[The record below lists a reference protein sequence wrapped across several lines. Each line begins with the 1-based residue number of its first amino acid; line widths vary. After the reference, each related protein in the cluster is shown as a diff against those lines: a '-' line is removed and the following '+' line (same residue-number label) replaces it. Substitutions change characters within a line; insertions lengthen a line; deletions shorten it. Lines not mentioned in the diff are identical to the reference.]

1 MESDERILKLLEEI
15 RDDQRE
21 LIREY
26 RRVTETATGLQKQ
39 AVDRQESMSRL
50 YKGVVVFGGVLVVGV
65 IIVIIY
71 LLYVLV
77 GYL

>member
-26 RRVTETATGLQKQ
+26 QRVTETATGLQKQ

-50 YKGVVVFGGVLVVGV
+50 YKGVVAFGGVLVVGV
-65 IIVIIY
+65 VIVIIY